1 MLQKKL
7 YFLWSILALVAIT
20 NCAGP
25 YKGRLIE
32 ATDGAPIAGVVVVG
46 YWTNEIATVGG
57 GVTRC
62 LDARETV
69 SDDKGEFTIPISTYG
84 EFFGAMSVAI
94 YKVGYANIKCDWDSF
109 NWSGGCLKEKPKWEG
124 NRVIIPLK
132 RVEKSKL
139 RSFYGSP
146 PSGGC
151 GRKDGKPL
159 QAYTEEE
166 HRWEIEAG
174 LIKK

>member
-32 ATDGAPIAGVVVVG
+32 ATDGAPIPGVVVVG

-69 SDDKGEFTIPISTYG
+69 SDEKGEFIIPTSMYG
-84 EFFGAMSVAI
+84 EFFGETEVAI
-94 YKVGYANIKCDWDSF
+94 YKVGYAVIGPGPWDALKDIKIWQDHVR
-109 NWSGGCLKEKPKWEG
+109 WEG
-124 NRVIIPLK
+124 DRVIVRME
-132 RVEKSKL
+132 RVEKLNSPE
-139 RSFYGSP
+139 GWP
-146 PSGGC
+146 PSVC
-151 GRKDGKPL
+151 GRRDGKPL
-159 QAYTEEE
+159 SALDKEEE
-166 HRWEIEAG
+166 EYRRARKFKE
-174 LIKK
+174 